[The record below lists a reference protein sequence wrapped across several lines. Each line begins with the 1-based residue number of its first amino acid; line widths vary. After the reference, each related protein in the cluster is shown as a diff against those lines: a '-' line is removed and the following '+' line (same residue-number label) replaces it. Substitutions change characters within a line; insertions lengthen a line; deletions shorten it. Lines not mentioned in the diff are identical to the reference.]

1 MICIKDKNTNSL
13 VKYIKTKHSKIQ
25 VNTERISG
33 NVQIKSIRKYS
44 TTNVRNYDYFQID
57 IVFQG
62 KLFAKTY
69 SGEIKEYNSKD
80 LARLSKIKTFRFIR
94 ISLLSDLNSHLVKF
108 GINLRQSS
116 DISKIKW
123 VE

>member
-13 VKYIKTKHSKIQ
+13 VKYIKAKHSRIQ
-25 VNTERISG
+25 VNNEKISG

-44 TTNVRNYDYFQID
+44 TTSVLNYDYFHID

-62 KLFAKTY
+62 KLTAKTY
-69 SGEIKEYNSKD
+69 SGATKEYNFKD
-80 LARLSKIKTFRFIR
+80 LARLSKIKAFRFIR
-94 ISLLSDLNSHLVKF
+94 NSLVSELSSHLVKF
-108 GINLRQSS
+108 GIDLRRPS